1 MISVIHGLCCFG
13 YLWTFDRSSR
23 TCIKNQTISSRKVS
37 TLFMQYFLFP
47 YSYNLFIDFSVST
60 VKILPRLVPYI
71 NKGEDALN
79 LLEKAIVRLPSTRWL
94 RGTLSSSCASL
105 CSSPSTRNLSL
116 FASASLRSARS
127 FAQVSSAVFAWCCLL
142 SLWLGTLQVRQFLS
156 KANGDSIVYHLLW
169 DVRRTQEKDILG
181 GTRMTQLRLELCISA
196 VQCYD

>member
-1 MISVIHGLCCFG
+1 MKTKQSPPLSLQAAVAGASLSLMPRPLVHELSFWCINDNFLLIMISVIHGLCCFG
-13 YLWTFDRSSR
+13 YSWTFDRSSR

-71 NKGEDALN
+71 NKGEDALY

-142 SLWLGTLQVRQFLS
+142 SLW
-156 KANGDSIVYHLLW
+156 
-169 DVRRTQEKDILG
+169 
-181 GTRMTQLRLELCISA
+181 
-196 VQCYD
+196 